1 MSHTLLPIAPKPD
14 KSSRR
19 YPWNDFILACAT
31 VALMFALRAAL
42 TPLVGTHYP
51 FATFFFGI
59 VFISMRYG
67 LTPALIALLISF
79 PLSVA
84 VFGGNITVLP
94 HSVDEAIGNIFIL
107 LNSGTI
113 MLMAQRQRRI
123 YVELAE
129 KEETTRRHVEALEKE
144 TQARRAVEHERE
156 RYLGQLE
163 DANLRL
169 RRAMQE
175 THHRVKNNLQV
186 VSALV
191 DMHEDPNFPP
201 AALTALTRIGQHI
214 RTLATVHDVLT
225 LQAKSDS
232 EVNEVP
238 VQSIVSRLLELMAT
252 TLEGR
257 QLQCDVE
264 ELSLPAQQAASL
276 ALLINELVN
285 NAIKHGNGNITVS
298 LCYSKG
304 EAHLEVCDDG
314 PGFPPD
320 FDSRSAAHTGME
332 LIDSMGRWDLRGAVV
347 YGNRPQGGARV
358 QVTFPLPASTTD
370 RSPSSRPD
378 HGVTM
383 PT

>member
-1 MSHTLLPIAPKPD
+1 MSNTLLPITSNPA

-19 YPWNDFILACAT
+19 YPWNDYILACAT

-42 TPLVGTHYP
+42 TPIVGTHYS
-51 FATFFFGI
+51 FSTFFFGI

-67 LTPALIALLISF
+67 LKPALIALLISF

-84 VFGGNITVLP
+84 VFGGNPTVLP
-94 HSVDEAIGNIFIL
+94 RSVDETIGNIFIL
-107 LNSGTI
+107 LNSGTVI
-113 MLMAQRQRRI
+113 LMAQRQRRI

-129 KEETTRRHVEALEKE
+129 KAETTRRHAEALEKE
-144 TQARRAVEHERE
+144 TQARREVEKERE

-201 AALTALTRIGQHI
+201 AALTALSRIGQHI

-232 EVNEVP
+232 EVNTVP
-238 VQSIVSRLLELMAT
+238 VLAIVSRLLELMGT

-257 QLQCDVE
+257 QIQCDVE
-264 ELSLPAQQAASL
+264 EVSMPAQQAASL

-298 LCYSKG
+298 LRCNQG
-304 EAHLEVCDDG
+304 VAHLEVCDDG

-320 FDSRSAAHTGME
+320 FDPQNAAHTGME
-332 LIDSMGRWDLRGAVV
+332 LIDSMGRWDLRGTVV

-358 QVTFPLPASTTD
+358 QVTFPLPASTTG
-370 RSPSSRPD
+370 RSPASKQEHD
-378 HGVTM
+378 VTI